1 MIEKSDW
8 KDRIYI
14 TFSYVFVAVFAL
26 ACLMP
31 FLIMVA
37 SSFTDDLTLR
47 MEGYALIHS
56 KWTLKAYQFVLRGTE
71 VQKAYLTSIIR
82 TVVGTLGSILVMSGT
97 AYALSLKRLKGRN
110 FLAFYVYFT
119 MVFSPSLIPWFV
131 FTRNALQLH
140 DSMLAII
147 LPMMVSA
154 YWIMI
159 MKNFF
164 SSIPNEIIESA
175 YVDGASDVTILFRII
190 LPLSL
195 PVLATSGLFM
205 AIGYWNDWFLPLMLI
220 DTAQIR
226 PLPLLIIKILNNIQ
240 SLQEAVKIPGVI
252 IPLSSVP
259 AEAVRMATAVVVIG
273 PIILLYPFLQRYFI
287 KGLTIGAVKG

>member
-1 MIEKSDW
+1 MIEKADW
-8 KDRIYI
+8 KDRLYI

-26 ACLMP
+26 MCLMP
-31 FLIMVA
+31 FLIMFA

-47 MEGYALIHS
+47 LEGYALFHS
-56 KWTLKAYQFVLRGTE
+56 KWTLKAYQFVLRGAE
-71 VQKAYLTSIIR
+71 VQQAYITSVAR
-82 TVVGTLGSILVMSGT
+82 TVLGTLGSLLVISGT
-97 AYALSLKRLKGRN
+97 AYALSLRRLKGRN
-110 FLAFYVYFT
+110 ILAFYVYFT

-131 FTRNALQLH
+131 FVRNSLALR
-140 DSMLAII
+140 DNMAAII
-147 LPMMVSA
+147 LPMLVSA
-154 YWIMI
+154 YWIMV

-164 SSIPNEIIESA
+164 SSIPSEIVESA
-175 YVDGASDVTILFRII
+175 YVDGASDIVILFRII

-195 PVLATSGLFM
+195 PVLATGGLFM

-220 DTAQIR
+220 DNAPIR
-226 PLPLLIIKILNNIQ
+226 PLPLLIIKILNNLS

-259 AEAVRMATAVVVIG
+259 TEAVRMATAMIVIG

-287 KGLTIGAVKG
+287 RGLTLGAVKG

>member
-1 MIEKSDW
+1 MIEQSDW
-8 KDRIYI
+8 KDRLYI
-14 TFSYVFVAVFAL
+14 TVSYVFVALFAL
-26 ACLMP
+26 ACLLP
-31 FLIMVA
+31 FLIMIS
-37 SSFTDDLTLR
+37 SSFVDDLTLR
-47 MEGYALIHS
+47 LDGYALWHT
-56 KWTLKAYQFVLRGTE
+56 KWTLKAYTFVLRGTE
-71 VQKAYLTSIIR
+71 VQQAYITSIVR
-82 TVVGTLGSILVMSGT
+82 TVIGTLGSLLVMSGT

-110 FLAFYVYFT
+110 ILAFYVYFT
-119 MVFSPSLIPWFV
+119 MVFSPSLIPWFIFV
-131 FTRNALQLH
+131 RNSLQLREN
-140 DSMLAII
+140 MAAII

-164 SSIPNEIIESA
+164 SSIPSEVIESA
-175 YVDGASDVTILFRII
+175 YVDGASDVTILFQII

-195 PVLATSGLFM
+195 PVLATAGLFM
-205 AIGYWNDWFLPLMLI
+205 ANGYWNDWFLPLMLI
-220 DTAQIR
+220 DQAPIR

-252 IPLSSVP
+252 IPLSTVP

-287 KGLTIGAVKG
+287 KGMTIGAVKG